1 MVLIKSSSG
10 GLVNVEIKGIA
21 EALNAIRQKGKDIV
35 NDKDAKTLQASNFLQ
50 QEVQESITGNR
61 SETKSVDTGNF
72 GNSITLIKL
81 APLKYSI
88 ETNVEYAKFLE
99 YGTSKLIPR
108 YHFRNSLS
116 RNREKVISIIQ
127 KSSFK

>member
-72 GNSITLIKL
+72 GNSITLVKL
-81 APLKYSI
+81 APFKYSI

-99 YGTSKLIPR
+99 YGTSKLFPR
-108 YHFRNSLS
+108 YHFRNSLA
-116 RNREKVISIIQ
+116 RNKDKVISIIQ